1 MTKKKGNRYS
11 VSYRTLNDDK
21 SCTLKLNS
29 MIPLDESALEDFFLM
44 GVECELSEI
53 YKSLVGYYYENS
65 SIKYRNI
72 SFIGSYNYGGKRL
85 TTDRVIIKSVKK
97 AFCDEAIMLN
107 VMRDIFGSTFEFDA
121 FSVLIR

>member
-11 VSYRTLNDDK
+11 ISYRTLNDDK

-29 MIPLDESALEDFFLM
+29 MLPLDESALEDFFTM

-65 SIKYRNI
+65 TNTNSLPTMYKKNNLDKLSPKEQATY
-72 SFIGSYNYGGKRL
+72 
-85 TTDRVIIKSVKK
+85 KSVM
-97 AFCDEAIMLN
+97 AMLN
-107 VMRDIFGSTFEFDA
+107 TVQASR
-121 FSVLIR
+121 

>member
-11 VSYRTLNDDK
+11 ISYRTLNDDK

-29 MIPLDESALEDFFLM
+29 MLPLDESALEDFFTM

-65 SIKYRNI
+65 TIKYRNI
-72 SFIGSYNYGGKRL
+72 SFIGSYEYNGKRL

-97 AFCDEAIMLN
+97 VYCGEAIMLN
-107 VMRDIFGSTFEFDA
+107 VMRDILFTFHYGLD
-121 FSVLIR
+121 

>member
-29 MIPLDESALEDFFLM
+29 MLPLDESALEDFFLM

-53 YKSLVGYYYENS
+53 YKSLVGYNYAS
-65 SIKYRNI
+65 STVKYRNI
-72 SFIGSYNYGGKRL
+72 SFIGSYDYGGQRL
-85 TTDRVIIKSVKK
+85 TTDRVIIKSVKR
-97 AFCDEAIMLN
+97 AYCNESIMLN
-107 VMRDIFGSTFEFDA
+107 VMRDIFGSTFQFDA
-121 FSVLIR
+121 FSVLER